1 MSTATRIWDL
11 PLRLFHWALVVL
23 VSISIYTGL
32 SGGFY
37 EMDYHMMSGYGIL
50 ALVLFRIIW
59 GFIGSTHSRFVSFVS
74 LRSLLPYSRRL
85 FRREPSSMP
94 GHNPLGALSVLA
106 FIAVL
111 IIQASTGLFANDD
124 IFLEGPLTHLVSDE
138 TSDLLTTVHHINVK
152 VLFGLLG
159 LHLLAI
165 AFHELYKN
173 ERLVSPMF
181 TGKKKGFDT
190 NATKPVPVIELG
202 TAMAILAMTAGFVY
216 GLITYV

>member
-1 MSTATRIWDL
+1 
-11 PLRLFHWALVVL
+11 
-23 VSISIYTGL
+23 
-32 SGGFY
+32 
-37 EMDYHMMSGYGIL
+37 
-50 ALVLFRIIW
+50 
-59 GFIGSTHSRFVSFVS
+59 
-74 LRSLLPYSRRL
+74 
-85 FRREPSSMP
+85 MP

>member
-1 MSTATRIWDL
+1 MSTVTRIWDL
-11 PLRLFHWALVVL
+11 PLRLFHWALVIL

-32 SGGFY
+32 SGGFN

-59 GFIGSTHSRFVSFVS
+59 GFIGTSHSRFVSFVS
-74 LRSLLPYSRRL
+74 MRSLLPYSRRL
-85 FRREPSSMP
+85 FTREPSSMP

-165 AFHELYKN
+165 ALHEFYKN
-173 ERLVSPMF
+173 ERLVLPMF
-181 TGKKKGFDT
+181 TGKKKGFEA
-190 NATKPVPVIELG
+190 NATKPNLVFELSI
-202 TAMAILAMTAGFVY
+202 AMATFAITAGFVY
-216 GLITYV
+216 WLINYV